1 MNRNPSSTNLG
12 AWLSA
17 GMALAPVL
25 GALIWAMSQTSMTGF
40 A

>member
-1 MNRNPSSTNLG
+1 MNRNHSQSNMA

-17 GMALAPVL
+17 GMALAPVI
-25 GALIWAMSQTSMTGF
+25 GALIWAVSETSMTGF

>member
-1 MNRNPSSTNLG
+1 MNRNHQSDLG

-17 GMALAPVL
+17 GMALAPL
-25 GALIWAMSQTSMTGF
+25 GALIWAVSATSVLGF

>member
-1 MNRNPSSTNLG
+1 MNRNHSHSDIG

-17 GMALAPVL
+17 GMALAPVV
-25 GALIWAMSQTSMTGF
+25 GALIWAVSETSMLGF

>member
-1 MNRNPSSTNLG
+1 MNRNHSSNPG

-17 GMALAPVL
+17 GVALAPL
-25 GALIWAMSQTSMTGF
+25 GALVWAVSATSVLGF

>member
-1 MNRNPSSTNLG
+1 MNRNHSHSNLG

-25 GALIWAMSQTSMTGF
+25 GALAWAVSETSVLGF